1 MDWSRPASLG
11 QFSVSTFSDKEKSA
25 EENHGWSTGIIVTA
39 LTDLTEHS
47 RTGDT
52 GNRWRVSDV
61 MHDRNHG
68 QRQSRQVTQVCPLL
82 ADMAYELKTQRGLNQ
97 NQRSKHELAHRSIK

>member
-1 MDWSRPASLG
+1 MDWSSPASLS
-11 QFSVSTFSDKEKSA
+11 QFSVGTFSDKEQSA
-25 EENHGWSTGIIVTA
+25 EENHGWSTGIIVTT

-52 GNRWRVSDV
+52 GNQWSVSDV

-68 QRQSRQVTQVCPLL
+68 QRQNSPEQTGHTSLPSTGRHDIPVEDAKGTKP
-82 ADMAYELKTQRGLNQ
+82 ESEIKT
-97 NQRSKHELAHRSIK
+97 